1 MARLA
6 SAASAN
12 PSNASTARSQVY
24 RVIVSSSRYRCR
36 MKLVLV
42 QPLLTFAPDADNA
55 AVVERLLE
63 PLSGSLEHDDV
74 VLLPE
79 HFDLRN
85 SRSEYEAGVIALARR
100 LGCHVIGG
108 SHHEQRATGNVN
120 TGIAVD
126 GQGKLLASYEKLRPY
141 AEERSRVQ
149 NGSVLG
155 ELSIAGRRLLILVC
169 ADFWFSDLF
178 HRTSQLPDLVLV
190 PAHSVTRKP
199 TPDYSRALW
208 RHLAVARAYEF
219 GVYVGISDWAPAP
232 TPLGLPASGVGGLA
246 DPTTTDPDELY
257 TPIGGELRVY
267 PLDFDALDR
276 FRRDRSN
283 RGFFWRA
290 AGT

>member
-1 MARLA
+1 
-6 SAASAN
+6 
-12 PSNASTARSQVY
+12 
-24 RVIVSSSRYRCR
+24 

-42 QPLLTFAPDADNA
+42 QPLLAFTPDADNA
-55 AVVERLLE
+55 AVVGRLLE
-63 PLSGSLEHDDV
+63 PLAGSLERDDV

-79 HFDLRN
+79 HFDLRS
-85 SRSEYEAGVIALARR
+85 SRSDYEAGVIALARR

-108 SHHEQRATGNVN
+108 SHHEQRATGSVN

-126 GQGKLLASYEKLRPY
+126 PDGRILAIYEKLRPY

-178 HRTSQLPDLVLV
+178 HRTAHLPDLVLV

-199 TPDYSRALW
+199 SPDYSRALW

-219 GVYVGISDWAPAP
+219 GVYVGVSDWAHAPA
-232 TPLGLPASGVGGLA
+232 PLGLPASGVGGLA
-246 DPTTTDPDELY
+246 DPTTTDPHALY
-257 TPIGGELRVY
+257 APIDGELRVY

-276 FRRDRSN
+276 FRHDRTS

-290 AGT
+290 AQP

>member
-1 MARLA
+1 
-6 SAASAN
+6 
-12 PSNASTARSQVY
+12 
-24 RVIVSSSRYRCR
+24 

-42 QPLLTFAPDADNA
+42 QPLLTFAPDADNS
-55 AVVERLLE
+55 AVMQRVLE
-63 PLSGSLEHDDV
+63 PLAGSLERDDL

-79 HFDLRN
+79 HFDLRR
-85 SRSEYEAGVIALARR
+85 SRDDYEAGVLALARK

-108 SHHEQRATGNVN
+108 THHEQRDTGSVN
-120 TGIAVD
+120 TGVAVD
-126 GQGKLLASYEKLRPY
+126 PDGRLIARYEKLRPY

-149 NGSVLG
+149 HGSVLG
-155 ELSIAGRRLLILVC
+155 ELSIAGRRVLILVC

-178 HRTSQLPDLVLV
+178 HRAAHLPDLVLV

-246 DPTTTDPDELY
+246 DPTRTDPEKLY
-257 TPIGGELRVY
+257 EPIEGELRVY
-267 PLDFDALDR
+267 SLDFDALDR
-276 FRRDRSN
+276 FRRDRVN
-283 RGFFWRA
+283 RGFFWRVA
-290 AGT
+290 QS